1 MPTYK
6 IAIVGAGPAG
16 YFTAQAL
23 QKAQTEELVFAI
35 DMIERLP
42 TPWGLV
48 RSGVA
53 PDHPKIKTVSK
64 VFEKIAKEPNFRL
77 FANVELGKDISLKD
91 LRDQY
96 DAVVLATGASRG
108 RKLGIPGEDLTNSLS
123 AADFV
128 PWYNSHP
135 DYVNT
140 EVDLSSDTAVVI
152 GAGNVAM
159 DVARILAIDPTEL
172 DPTDVADHAL
182 VKLKQSNIRTV
193 IICGR
198 RGPEH
203 AAFTAPE
210 LRDLPKLENTDVYID
225 SKQIQDAESRIAA
238 LSEIEKDLKNN
249 LEAMRLIADHS
260 KKGVERKLEIKFLAA
275 PIEFKGNNKI
285 EEVVFAQNKVEK
297 LIQKSEDQCD
307 LVSLLFKS
315 TLKFDQ
321 GKIEKI
327 IRKSISDIGVEQTWV
342 EVISPLLILVGDE
355 WVRTGTGI
363 EIEHFLSEVLRKILS
378 ENLGTISRPK
388 NSRPVLLAC
397 VENEMHSLALLVLAA
412 VLAEARIECI
422 FLGARTPQSALNQ
435 VIIKS
440 APPAIFL
447 WAQLSENADHK
458 YVKSMPSIRPAPRVL
473 LGGPGWKTS
482 KVAASNKLV
491 MTEGLRDAREQI
503 IEALAV

>member
-1 MPTYK
+1 LGGKLPTFK
-6 IAIVGAGPAG
+6 IVIVGAGPAG

-23 QKAQTEELVFAI
+23 QNAQTEELSFNI

-77 FANVELGKDISLKD
+77 FANVELGKDVSLKD

-96 DAVVLATGASRG
+96 DAVVLSTGASKG
-108 RKLGIPGEDLTNSLS
+108 RKLGIPGEELANSLS

-128 PWYNSHP
+128 PWYNAHP

-140 EVDLSSDTAVVI
+140 EVDLSCDTAVVI

-172 DPTDVADHAL
+172 DPTDVAEHAL

-225 SKQIQDAESRIAA
+225 EKQIKDASIRIEQV
-238 LSEIEKDLKNN
+238 SEIEKDLKNN
-249 LEAMRLIADHS
+249 LEAMKLIAEHS
-260 KKGVERKLEIKFLAA
+260 KKGVNRKLEIKFLST
-275 PIEFKGNNKI
+275 PVEIKGNKKV
-285 EEVVFAQNKVEK
+285 EEVVFTINKVEDGK
-297 LIQKSEDQCD
+297 VVPTKESFTIKTGLVITAIGYDAVEYPGITIENGRINNIAGYIEHNVYTTGWAKRGPTGVIGTNKSDSSDVVDLIIENLKDPKVSEGITALIKSGHEVIDQ
-307 LVSLLFKS
+307 LAW
-315 TLKFDQ
+315 
-321 GKIEKI
+321 EKI
-327 IRKSISDIGVEQTWV
+327 NAS
-342 EVISPLLILVGDE
+342 EVISG
-355 WVRTGTGI
+355 
-363 EIEHFLSEVLRKILS
+363 EIAGK
-378 ENLGTISRPK
+378 
-388 NSRPVLLAC
+388 
-397 VENEMHSLALLVLAA
+397 
-412 VLAEARIECI
+412 
-422 FLGARTPQSALNQ
+422 
-435 VIIKS
+435 
-440 APPAIFL
+440 
-447 WAQLSENADHK
+447 
-458 YVKSMPSIRPAPRVL
+458 PRVKEVDWKRL
-473 LGGPGWKTS
+473 ISLGRS
-482 KVAASNKLV
+482 
-491 MTEGLRDAREQI
+491 
-503 IEALAV
+503 

>member
-1 MPTYK
+1 LPTFK

-23 QKAQTEELVFAI
+23 QNAQTEDLAFAI

-77 FANVELGKDISLKD
+77 FANVELGKDVSLKD

-96 DAVVLATGASRG
+96 DAVVLSTGASKG

-123 AADFV
+123 TADFV
-128 PWYNSHP
+128 PWYNAHP
-135 DYVNT
+135 DYVNI

-172 DPTDVADHAL
+172 DPTDVAEHAL
-182 VKLKQSNIRTV
+182 VKLKKSNIRTV

-225 SKQIQDAESRIAA
+225 EKQIKEATVRANIGG
-238 LSEIEKDLKNN
+238 EIEKDLKNN
-249 LEAMRLIADHS
+249 LEAMKLIAEHS
-260 KKGVERKLEIKFLAA
+260 KKGANRKLEIKFLAA
-275 PIEFKGNNKI
+275 PIEIKGNKKV
-285 EEVVFAQNKVEK
+285 EEVVFTINKVENGK
-297 LIQKSEDQCD
+297 VIPTKETFTIKTGLVITAIGYDAVEYPGITIENGRINNIAGHIEHNVYTTGWAKRGPTGVIGTNKSDSSDVVDLIIENLKEPKVSEGITALLKSGHEVIDQ
-307 LVSLLFKS
+307 LAW
-315 TLKFDQ
+315 
-321 GKIEKI
+321 EKI
-327 IRKSISDIGVEQTWV
+327 NAS
-342 EVISPLLILVGDE
+342 EVISG
-355 WVRTGTGI
+355 
-363 EIEHFLSEVLRKILS
+363 EIAGK
-378 ENLGTISRPK
+378 
-388 NSRPVLLAC
+388 
-397 VENEMHSLALLVLAA
+397 
-412 VLAEARIECI
+412 
-422 FLGARTPQSALNQ
+422 
-435 VIIKS
+435 
-440 APPAIFL
+440 
-447 WAQLSENADHK
+447 
-458 YVKSMPSIRPAPRVL
+458 PRVKEVDWKRL
-473 LGGPGWKTS
+473 ISLGRS
-482 KVAASNKLV
+482 
-491 MTEGLRDAREQI
+491 
-503 IEALAV
+503 